1 MGTIASPS
9 CTALLTPLRALATW
23 LRSAAGPS
31 GALAGTAGA
40 AAAAAENS
48 VASTTGQD
56 GLAATARPRPPEPAT
71 QRPLRGNWPFTVNPP
86 SARPVPGPASAPP
99 QAAPWTAVPSQA
111 RSATTVRSRW
121 PKGNAAGKGSAPD
134 GTLRVVRRGPHG
146 TGAQGRLVIAGRM
159 ADVCAELDRMVA
171 LEAALQTS

>member
-9 CTALLTPLRALATW
+9 CTALLTPLRALAIW
-23 LRSAAGPS
+23 LRSAACSPGP
-31 GALAGTAGA
+31 LAGA
-40 AAAAAENS
+40 ASAAAAEHS
-48 VASTTGQD
+48 AAPTTCQD
-56 GLAATARPRPPEPAT
+56 GPAATARPRPPEPAT

-86 SARPVPGPASAPP
+86 SPRPVPGPASAPP
-99 QAAPWTAVPSQA
+99 QAAPWTTVPSQA
-111 RSATTVRSRW
+111 RSVTTVRSRW
-121 PKGNAAGKGSAPD
+121 AKSNAVGKGSAPD

>member
-9 CTALLTPLRALATW
+9 CSALLTPLRALATW
-23 LRSAAGPS
+23 LRSAACPPGT
-31 GALAGTAGA
+31 LAGTAGA
-40 AAAAAENS
+40 AAAEHS
-48 VASTTGQD
+48 VAPTTGQD
-56 GLAATARPRPPEPAT
+56 GPAVTTRPRPPEPAT

-99 QAAPWTAVPSQA
+99 QAIPWTTAPSQA

-121 PKGNAAGKGSAPD
+121 PKSNAAGKGSAPD
-134 GTLRVVRRGPHG
+134 GTLRVVLRGPHG

-171 LEAALQTS
+171 LEAALQAS